1 MEIKFSKIGAE
12 RVKARLML
20 LKTLSENFELKK
32 VEGKGSGD
40 VVNDLVLLSA
50 EVNEIHESL
59 DSLIQN
65 TIGFLEHYSKAIT
78 KADEISADINS
89 GRWRQL

>member
-12 RVKARLML
+12 KARARLML
-20 LKTLSENFELKK
+20 LKALSENFELKK
-32 VEGKGSGD
+32 AEGKGSGD

-59 DSLIQN
+59 DRLILN
-65 TIGFLEHYSKAIT
+65 TIGFLEHYSGAIT
-78 KADEISADINS
+78 SADETSADIIS
-89 GRWRQL
+89 GRWRLP

>member
-1 MEIKFSKIGAE
+1 MEIKFSKSGAE
-12 RVKARLML
+12 RVRARLMR
-20 LKTLSENFELKK
+20 LKALSENFEVKK
-32 VEGKGSGD
+32 TEGKGSGD